1 MTTDKLEINGNYF
14 RDRGRSAPVQ
24 LPLTGWGDILG
35 ANHGCGI
42 DKAP

>member
-14 RDRGRSAPVQ
+14 RDRDRSAPVQ